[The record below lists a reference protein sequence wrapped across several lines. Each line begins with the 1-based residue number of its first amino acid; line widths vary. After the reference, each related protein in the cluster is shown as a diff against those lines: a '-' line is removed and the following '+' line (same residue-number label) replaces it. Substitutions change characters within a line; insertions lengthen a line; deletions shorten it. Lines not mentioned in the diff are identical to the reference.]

1 MIFSA
6 IPEPFRAT
14 LRPVL
19 FLALLPFALSGCIFS
34 EMDSE
39 EIEIIFQSDGTVRY
53 LAAAAGEAEEDLMEM
68 TAVELDDFAAYFNE
82 EFGAGMHD
90 LFDGQVM
97 TAMGDFSDLSR
108 VTVQVDGVF
117 PRAPEV
123 DLDQMRRAF
132 SAYPLVISPDLWAV
146 ALLSNGHLDWPVTVC
161 ISLAPEWR
169 VDRQGQAFPPLASG
183 ERTCANWTELQ
194 IQPSDMVFVEYTP

>member
-6 IPEPFRAT
+6 TSEPFRAT

-53 LAAAAGEAEEDLMEM
+53 LAAAAGPAEEDLMDM
-68 TAVELDDFAAYFNE
+68 TAAELADFVAHFNE
-82 EFGAGMHD
+82 EFSAGIDD
-90 LFDGQVM
+90 LFDGQVT
-97 TAMGDFSDLSR
+97 TATGDFSDLSR
-108 VTVQVDGVF
+108 IALQVEGVF
-117 PRAPEV
+117 SRTPSA
-123 DLDQMRRAF
+123 DLDRMGQVFPAH
-132 SAYPLVISPDLWAV
+132 PLVISPDLWSV
-146 ALLSNGHLDWPVTVC
+146 ALLHNNTLDWPLTVC

-194 IQPSDMVFVEYTP
+194 IQPSDMVIVEYTP